1 VPGPKERACR
11 LAFAGG
17 TAPLLSCSLET
28 ALAKK
33 LGHVVT
39 RGELSRAKH
48 LYDIHA
54 VSKVAGARLDAALL
68 GEALTAEVEHDGTLD
83 RLPGVLDAIE
93 GLRRSDDATLRWGR
107 FKRQAYYA
115 GDASWQDVLDSVEA
129 LLQAAIP

>member
-1 VPGPKERACR
+1 MKKYIILG
-11 LAFAGG
+11 
-17 TAPLLSCSLET
+17 LSV
-28 ALAKK
+28 ALAVFSTTSCNQK
-33 LGHVVT
+33 L
-39 RGELSRAKH
+39 L
-48 LYDIHA
+48 DIPQKGVIA
-54 VSKVAGARLDAALL
+54 YEDFYQTDEDA
-68 GEALTAEVEHDGTLD
+68 ESALTAEVEHDGTLD